1 MGISILASHGSTTVS
16 SKDSH
21 TLVSDGPSTP
31 VKVCVVGKCSLR
43 LFGLTMS
50 ERFRRQVAAER
61 QDVRFIDESEI
72 GQVDDPLIIVRSDAV
87 IDTPLV
93 SLLLEQSNL
102 LLLSSDSRLAV
113 AAHVAPGKAS
123 EAIAILADEASV
135 NVSRDLTPRSPADL
149 KMDFWK
155 SLRKR
160 ETPYAFR
167 VTDQTHREIE
177 WRIFMGTYKGATDI
191 VTKHLWPRPAFLVT
205 RWLAPRGIS
214 PNMVTFA
221 SILLVFL
228 AFYLFLSGSY
238 FFGLLA
244 AWLMTFLDTVDG
256 KLARTTLTSSKW
268 GDVLDH
274 GVDLVHPPFWYIAWA
289 VGLGSSGIDWS
300 SEFFMAVLS
309 AILGGYVLQ
318 RIMEGIAIK
327 WLGLEIHIWR
337 PIDTLFRQITARRN
351 PNLIILTVGAI
362 AARPD
367 LGLIAVAIWT
377 VACLL
382 LHLLQL
388 VQALVEHRS
397 SPLTSWMSESR

>member
-1 MGISILASHGSTTVS
+1 MVSAGPAS
-16 SKDSH
+16 
-21 TLVSDGPSTP
+21 P
-31 VKVCVVGKCSLR
+31 VKVCIVGKCSLR

-50 ERFRRQVAAER
+50 ERFRRQVAAEL

-72 GQVDDPLIIVRSDAV
+72 GQAGEPLIIVRSDAV

-93 SLLLEQSNL
+93 SLLLKQSNL
-102 LLLSSDSRLAV
+102 LLLSSDSGLAV
-113 AAHVAPGKAS
+113 AAHVAPGLAS
-123 EAIAILADEASV
+123 EAIAVLADAAPA
-135 NVSRDLTPRSPADL
+135 NVSKDLTLRSPAEL
-149 KMDFWK
+149 NVDFWK

-167 VTDQTHREIE
+167 VTDQTLREIE

-205 RWLAPRGIS
+205 RWLAPRGVS

-238 FFGLLA
+238 LSGLLA

-289 VGLGSSGIDWS
+289 VGLRSSGIDWS
-300 SEFFMAVLS
+300 SGLFTAVLS

-388 VQALVEHRS
+388 VQALIEHRS